1 MQYKPNPLWRCI
13 KVEKKENKMQ
23 EKVNEI
29 KNLVSQ
35 HREEIIQFMRDICAI
50 PSMNGQLKEVGDRI
64 IAEMNKLG
72 FDEARFDKMG
82 NVLGRI
88 GSGPK
93 VIVFDSHID
102 TVGVGDPSEWEW
114 DPFVGKVEDGRL
126 YARGACDEKGST
138 PGMVY
143 GLAFARD
150 LGLLEGYTAYYFGN
164 MEEWCDGIAPNAF
177 VEADPQVKPDFVV
190 IGEPTKMQVYRG
202 HKGRIELKITAHGRS
217 AHAASHYLGD
227 NAVYK
232 MMAIITQIRELDR
245 RMRFGMGFHPIQ
257 GTPSI
262 AVTDVEARTASLN
275 AVPDQ
280 FTIFI
285 DRRIT
290 SNEPREEVIETIK
303 GLIPDYLQD
312 EIHVEELFYDAPSY
326 TGFVFPVSK
335 FYPAWVLDDKH
346 ELVQAGQRT
355 IETLWSEKRE
365 LGTWDF
371 STNGTYWAGKAGI
384 PSIGFGPGDEKTA
397 HMRDENVPLDEV
409 VAATEFYALLPSLLR
424 TQGNK

>member
-1 MQYKPNPLWRCI
+1 ME
-13 KVEKKENKMQ
+13 EKII
-23 EKVNEI
+23 EI
-29 KNLVSQ
+29 RARVQAAQGDIVK
-35 HREEIIQFMRDICAI
+35 FMRDICAI
-50 PSMNGQLKEVGDRI
+50 PSMDGQLKNVGDRI
-64 IAEMNKLG
+64 IAELNKLG

-88 GSGPK
+88 GNGEK
-93 VIVFDSHID
+93 IIVYDSHID

-114 DPFVGKVEDGRL
+114 DPFLGKVENGIL
-126 YARGACDEKGST
+126 FARGACDEKNST
-138 PGMVY
+138 PGMIY
-143 GLAFARD
+143 GLAMARD
-150 LGLLEGYTAYYFGN
+150 LGLLDGYTAYYFGN
-164 MEEWCDGIAPNAF
+164 MEEWCDGIGPNAF
-177 VEADPQVKPDFVV
+177 VDADPKVKPDFVL

-232 MMAIITQIRELDR
+232 MMSIISQIRELDR
-245 RMRFGMGFHPIQ
+245 RMRFGMGYHPVQ
-257 GTPSI
+257 GFPSI
-262 AVTDVEARTASLN
+262 AVTDVSARTASIN

-290 SNEPREEVIETIK
+290 LSEPRDEVIAQIK

-335 FYPAWVLDDKH
+335 FYPPWLLDDAH
-346 ELVQAGQRT
+346 LLTQAGQHT
-355 IETLWSEKRE
+355 VEALWDEKRE

-384 PSIGFGPGDEKTA
+384 PSIGFGPGDEKFA
-397 HMRDENVPLDEV
+397 HTTLEQVPLDDV
-409 VAATEFYALLPSLLR
+409 VKATEFYALFPKMLKE
-424 TQGNK
+424 QAV